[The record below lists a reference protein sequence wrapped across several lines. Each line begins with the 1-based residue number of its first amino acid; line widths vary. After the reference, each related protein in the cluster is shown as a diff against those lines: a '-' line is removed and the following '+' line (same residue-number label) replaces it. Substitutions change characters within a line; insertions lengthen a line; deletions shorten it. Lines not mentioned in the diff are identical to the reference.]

1 MQKRRSTGIE
11 RLKRKYAYLFLAPFI
26 FGIVVFV
33 IVPLGQCLLYSV
45 SDVKMTPEGLKMS
58 FVGAKYYRYLFVED
72 ANYLDLVASSL
83 SSLFSSIPIVVAL
96 SMALA
101 LILNQKFKG
110 RLLARAVFFL
120 PVIIAS
126 GAVMRILS
134 SFGMQDNM
142 VNSGAS
148 AAE

>member
-72 ANYLDLVASSL
+72 AHYLDLVASSL
-83 SSLFSSIPIVVAL
+83 SSLSPRVNAGDTPAAAARSRSS
-96 SMALA
+96 SEFTER
-101 LILNQKFKG
+101 LIAGL
-110 RLLARAVFFL
+110 
-120 PVIIAS
+120 
-126 GAVMRILS
+126 
-134 SFGMQDNM
+134 
-142 VNSGAS
+142 
-148 AAE
+148 